1 MCSKGEDW
9 SHVLRCERTGF
20 RSINAE
26 IDIRGIVGCKN
37 KEQWQ
42 QIGMYVIRYKEK
54 WEKMVRENESE
65 V

>member
-1 MCSKGEDW
+1 VKEQD
-9 SHVLRCERTGF
+9 L
-20 RSINAE
+20 E
-26 IDIRGIVGCKN
+26 IDIMGIVGCKN

-42 QIGMYVIRYKEK
+42 QIGMYMTRYEEK